1 MSEQNEDLFEFG
13 LFVLDPA
20 EQSLTRDGEQ
30 VSLPPKAFAV
40 LLLLVTNAGRTIT
53 KKMII
58 ETVWA
63 GVYVEEQNLVW
74 TIHLLRKELDDDAK
88 HPKYIET
95 KPRHGYRFIADVHQ
109 RKHKALSSPPE
120 EASISAESED
130 LLAPSNPSVTTE
142 RSVDFPAASV
152 VSRWLIL
159 FSEDRWFLLASCT
172 LYALLYAVALLIE
185 VACRFDVY
193 SRLAIAG
200 APLVF
205 VWVWT
210 TSFLGLS
217 VCRRLTLRGQ
227 TCGLTVAILV
237 FAVSALSLYG
247 SLSLFLPN
255 VPITKALFPTYPAQ
269 GAYLKSIYYFFPL
282 AVVFLVLPYQFII
295 AARNELRTRGATQI
309 RNLLRGRSFG
319 TAPNGTVFLRIKWLG
334 SLLVIA
340 AGGGIAATAHLL
352 ENLVPGEYTNFFTQ
366 LVQWRLVLYFSLGLT
381 CLLWYSR
388 SLNAIKIDCLKRGH
402 FKAS

>member
-13 LFVLDPA
+13 PFVLDAA
-20 EQSLTRDGEQ
+20 EQSLTKDGEQ

-40 LLLLVTNAGRTIT
+40 LLSLVTNAGRTIT
-53 KKMII
+53 KKKII

-63 GVYVEEQNLVW
+63 GIYVEEQNLVW

-95 KPRHGYRFIADVHQ
+95 KPRHGYRFIADVQQ
-109 RKHKALSSPPE
+109 RKHEEVSSPPE
-120 EASISAESED
+120 EAAITAVSEV
-130 LLAPSNPSVTTE
+130 LIAPSNPSLTSE
-142 RSVDFPAASV
+142 RSLHSPVVAI
-152 VSRWLIL
+152 VSRRLTL

-172 LYALLYAVALLIE
+172 LYALLYAVGLLIE

-210 TSFLGLS
+210 TSFFGLS

-255 VPITKALFPTYPAQ
+255 VPIYPAQ

-309 RNLLRGRSFG
+309 VNLLRGRSFG
-319 TAPNGTVFLRIKWLG
+319 PAPNGTVFLRIRWLG
-334 SLLVIA
+334 IMLVIA
-340 AGGGIAATAHLL
+340 AGGAIAATAHLL

>member
-1 MSEQNEDLFEFG
+1 MSEQNRDLFEFG
-13 LFVLDPA
+13 PFVLDA
-20 EQSLTRDGEQ
+20 VEHTVAKGGEQ
-30 VSLPPKAFAV
+30 ISLPPKAFAV

-53 KKMII
+53 KKEINEI
-58 ETVWA
+58 VWSDT
-63 GVYVEEQNLVW
+63 YVEEQNLVW
-74 TIHLLRKELDDDAK
+74 TIHRLRKELGDQAK

-95 KPRHGYRFIADVHQ
+95 RPGRGYRFIADVRQ
-109 RKHKALSSPPE
+109 PKHAGLSSPAE
-120 EASISAESED
+120 EADQAAKSEI
-130 LLAPSNPSVTTE
+130 LVSPSNPTFPPGSSE
-142 RSVDFPAASV
+142 DHPAATA
-152 VSRWLIL
+152 SRWLTF

-185 VACRFDVY
+185 VAYKFDAY
-193 SRLAIAG
+193 GRSAIGG
-200 APLVF
+200 ALLVF
-205 VWVWT
+205 LWVWT

-217 VCRRLTLRGQ
+217 ICSRLTLQGK
-227 TCGLTVAILV
+227 TCGFTVATLV

-247 SLSLFLPN
+247 SASLFLPN
-255 VPITKALFPTYPAQ
+255 VPITRALFPTYPAH

-282 AVVFLVLPYQFII
+282 AVVFLVLPYQFIV
-295 AARNELRTRGATQI
+295 AARKEIRTRGTTQI
-309 RNLLRGRSFG
+309 IRLLSGRGFSA
-319 TAPNGTVFLRIKWLG
+319 APNGTVFLRVKWLG
-334 SLLVIA
+334 IMLVIA

-388 SLNAIKIDCLKRGH
+388 SINALKIDC